1 MSSLHPVREVNS
13 FLALVCLL
21 RADNMKRR
29 GLIDY
34 NINCFKEALT
44 KVTKVLLGRASEPAG
59 PRRPGSS
66 RGAATRARRGE
77 EVVTATRARRGEQRN
92 GVRDACDGGRSG
104 AVTATRAPAAER

>member
-1 MSSLHPVREVNS
+1 MGWCVLHPVREVNS

-44 KVTKVLLGRASEPAG
+44 KVTKVLGRASEPAG

-66 RGAATRARRGE
+66 RGAATRARRGGGSGDRD
-77 EVVTATRARRGEQRN
+77 TRAT
-92 GVRDACDGGRSG
+92 GG
-104 AVTATRAPAAER
+104 TAERCPRRV